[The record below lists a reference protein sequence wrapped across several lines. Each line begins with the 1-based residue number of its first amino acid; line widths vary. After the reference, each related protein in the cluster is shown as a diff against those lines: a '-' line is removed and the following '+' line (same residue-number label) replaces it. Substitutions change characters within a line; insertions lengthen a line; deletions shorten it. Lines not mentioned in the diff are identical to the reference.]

1 MCTINEMLIKE
12 GAKTKLNVFIVRS
25 LIFGY
30 F

>member
-12 GAKTKLNVFIVRS
+12 GAKTKLYVFIVCS